1 MAQKPPSILTP
12 SAGSKE
18 NFHTPFASALGDE
31 DKDKKPTIEGLEKA
45 LEENSAAQAE
55 VLELFKSFY
64 GETEAKSWYK
74 QVKANYSQYS
84 DDDRPI
90 FKKLSGLEH
99 DLRRLQNDLVLAKK
113 RSEYSAMSLEDLT
126 EVVVTIEARLQQSEA
141 ALAQRTSK
149 LTGKHLLLV
158 GGVTSRNL
166 VTGQCISID
175 LETGEHI
182 RPHDLHTARAS
193 PVVVAIGC
201 RVYVAGGITSAVAG
215 TGTTNW
221 TQAFEV
227 YDYVSHRWDTLANIP
242 ELVSGTKGCAC
253 GRNLIIWGN
262 NSSGNIMVFMYD
274 TSKRSWETMPSPPVA
289 LPTVTVPHIVNN
301 KNIGNMTLSAHVPV
315 FGCVGKSLFF
325 FESRVCMTWSAVETC
340 LSMYD
345 LELPTPR
352 WQQNDFFGNSN
363 LHTLHHILRQKGVH
377 ETNHASANL
386 ACFFRGS
393 ELAFVN
399 DQDLSMGGVFTYDSK
414 TGFRAQLTGTWGKK
428 LVAFANDLAIFRMTA
443 NNVNNHKA
451 VPGSALNSFCIRIIS
466 SQVEKYLDFF
476 YGDDFEDEK
485 QIEKFTGVVVD
496 TIEVPE
502 PVSSHETSP
511 SWLRTNQLQLF
522 FATSGAES
530 QDGMIGG

>member
-1 MAQKPPSILTP
+1 M
-12 SAGSKE
+12 E
-18 NFHTPFASALGDE
+18 NFHTPFASAFDDE
-31 DKDKKPTIEGLEKA
+31 DKDKPSIEGLEKA

-158 GGVTSRNL
+158 GGVTSRKL

-182 RPHDLHTARAS
+182 RPHDMHTARAN

-201 RVYVAGGITSAVAG
+201 RVYVAGGITTARAG
-215 TGTTNW
+215 AGTTNW

-242 ELVSGTKGCAC
+242 ELLSGTEGCAC

-262 NSSGNIMVFMYD
+262 NSSGKIMVFMYD

-289 LPTVTVPHIVNN
+289 LPTATVPRIVDN
-301 KNIGNMTLSAHVPV
+301 KNVGNMTLTARTPV

-325 FESRVCMTWSAVETC
+325 FEFRRDDSHNSGDETR

-352 WQQNDFFGNSN
+352 WQQNDFFGNSS
-363 LHTLHHILRQKGVH
+363 LQTLHHILRQKGVH
-377 ETNHASANL
+377 ERDHASNNL

-399 DQDLSMGGVFTYDSK
+399 TNLNNPSQEGVFTYDSK
-414 TGFRAQLTGTWGKK
+414 TGFRAQLTGTWGKT
-428 LVAFANDLAIFRMTA
+428 LVAFAKDLAIFKMTA
-443 NNVNNHKA
+443 NNVANHKP

-476 YGDDFEDEK
+476 HGDFEDEK
-485 QIEKFTGVVVD
+485 QIEQFTGVVVD

-511 SWLRTNQLQLF
+511 S
-522 FATSGAES
+522 
-530 QDGMIGG
+530 